1 MLSRTPGE
9 SSSRGNI
16 HRRRTKGSI
25 EFRGQRTGE
34 ASQTELPQRLSN
46 RELARAIYTVCR
58 RRKIKSAYVR
68 VCVCIYMCCI
78 SGKERNGPRH
88 PILPRDESGA
98 DNGRARAHIEII
110 RRLEREPWDTSTT
123 RSLYL
128 HTSASGESRLEASSR
143 SHAIRAELM
152 SCCKM
157 NRTDL
162 SRGGTR
168 GWGEGREKCIRVRC
182 ARVGG
187 GAAREER
194 AETHL

>member
-68 VCVCIYMCCI
+68 VCVYIYICCI

-98 DNGRARAHIEII
+98 DNGRARAHTHRNHPKIGKGALGHVDDTLSISTH
-110 RRLEREPWDTSTT
+110 ERERRIASRGFFALARDSRGIDVVLQDESHRSFARWDT
-123 RSLYL
+123 
-128 HTSASGESRLEASSR
+128 G
-143 SHAIRAELM
+143 
-152 SCCKM
+152 
-157 NRTDL
+157 
-162 SRGGTR
+162 
-168 GWGEGREKCIRVRC
+168 VR
-182 ARVGG
+182 
-187 GAAREER
+187 
-194 AETHL
+194 